1 MLLLIGTNPERKRR
15 SRPRVL
21 GAFIG
26 AKRRALTDAGAEG
39 ITASSVPLLPSLAQ
53 RHI

>member
-1 MLLLIGTNPERKRR
+1 MLLLTGTVPERKRQ

-26 AKRRALTDAGAEG
+26 AKRRALTDGGAEG
-39 ITASSVPLLPSLAQ
+39 ITASSPPLLPSLV
-53 RHI
+53 RLHI